1 MRDAGRSV
9 VVTGMGVCCHLGDDL
24 SQIESMLRQGR
35 APAFVHHPPSVE
47 AGARCQIFGPYRGEL
62 ALPRQEARFMGR
74 AAQMACKAA
83 MAALGQS
90 GLERRDIAVVAGSGA
105 GDVATH
111 IEIQE
116 RLASPGGM
124 RKVSPT
130 AIPRLMASSVSAN

>member
-1 MRDAGRSV
+1 MRDPGRSV

-83 MAALGQS
+83 MAALY
-90 GLERRDIAVVAGSGA
+90 LRAAGASNFFQQ
-105 GDVATH
+105 ATRAH
-111 IEIQE
+111 
-116 RLASPGGM
+116 S
-124 RKVSPT
+124 RKRSMSQV
-130 AIPRLMASSVSAN
+130 